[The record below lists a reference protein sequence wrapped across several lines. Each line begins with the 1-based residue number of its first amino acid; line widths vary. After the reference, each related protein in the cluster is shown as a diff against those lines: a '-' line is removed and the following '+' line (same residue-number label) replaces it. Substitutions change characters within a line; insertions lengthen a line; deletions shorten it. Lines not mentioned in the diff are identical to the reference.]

1 MLSGAFFVWQ
11 KGQIFIEPML
21 TYGHHGVFGIVKEK
35 HQGRGDAFVTVCKIV
50 ACQFPLFDQSFGGG
64 VVIVIRH
71 SNSMQKNSTVYPF
84 GSTVLLFYT

>member
-50 ACQFPLFDQSFGGG
+50 ARQFPLFDQPLGDGMI
-64 VVIVIRH
+64 IVIRH
-71 SNSMQKNSTVYPF
+71 GFSM
-84 GSTVLLFYT
+84 